1 VTNAN
6 ASTDDEGI
14 VILENFDCSKEEL
27 WELITDADELSA
39 WLGGTCVIEPD
50 VGGLVRFELPDDGL
64 VATGVVREW
73 SPPISSRSVAAI
85 EHTFVDQAQPNVTYV
100 CNWVL
105 SASGS
110 GCDLRFSLEGV
121 DESDR
126 ARLAGPWRRLGASRS
141 AHRSEPKRRTTTAD
155 QAMSLLRLARSI
167 LLISWVTEDIPRSLV
182 EAGFSVISKNGPEP
196 DNYGRAEIRDGVLEF
211 TRVEPPTRADLV
223 HLDWTSG
230 FEEYL
235 GQAGRLGARTFW
247 YHSAKTKAPA
257 PADVRGC
264 WVPAPKSARLR
275 AAVEAE
281 GISYIDDHYI
291 VDIARRL
298 LDETP

>member
-1 VTNAN
+1 MTYVN
-6 ASTDDEGI
+6 ASTDGEGI
-14 VILENFDCSKEEL
+14 VIREHLDCSKEEL
-27 WELITDADELSA
+27 WDSITDADELSA
-39 WLGGTCVIEPD
+39 WLGGNCVIDPD
-50 VGGLVRFELPDDGL
+50 VGGLVRFELPDAGL
-64 VATGVVREW
+64 VATGVVRDW
-73 SPPISSRSVAAI
+73 SPPVSSRSVAAI
-85 EHTFVDQAQPNVTYV
+85 EHTLVDEAQSNVTWV

-126 ARLAGPWRRLGASRS
+126 ARLAAPWRRLGLSAS
-141 AHRSEPKRRTTTAD
+141 AHGSAPKRRTTTVDEAL
-155 QAMSLLRLARSI
+155 SLLRLARRV

-196 DNYGRAEIRDGVLEF
+196 DNYGRAEIREGAVEF

-235 GQAGRLGARTFW
+235 GQARRLGARTFW

-264 WVPAPKSARLR
+264 WVSDAKSARLR

-281 GISYIDDHYI
+281 GITYLDDHYI
-291 VDIARRL
+291 VNIARGL
-298 LDETP
+298 LDATT